1 MGPHLLKSFYK
12 ADQSVVVLSMSTGC
26 IDSNGASPD
35 RFSAV
40 FSRESPSGTRGHV
53 TPTPPRVLLKGERE
67 FSWHRRPA
75 RATTASSF
83 RAQQPGDPPPLY
95 ARKHQDPG
103 LHLLSRSPP
112 LPSLVPPASVR
123 RLPRLSRP
131 AYEGAE
137 ELHVTRPTRYAPQS
151 RRRPASATRGNTH
164 RNGSF
169 K

>member
-1 MGPHLLKSFYK
+1 MQRMRRKRVRVAP
-12 ADQSVVVLSMSTGC
+12 
-26 IDSNGASPD
+26 
-35 RFSAV
+35 
-40 FSRESPSGTRGHV
+40 
-53 TPTPPRVLLKGERE
+53 PPRARDHRLQLSGLAA
-67 FSWHRRPA
+67 RRP
-75 RATTASSF
+75 TTT
-83 RAQQPGDPPPLY
+83 Y
-95 ARKHQDPG
+95 ARKHQEPG
-103 LHLLSRSPP
+103 PHLLSRSPL

-137 ELHVTRPTRYAPQS
+137 ELHVTRATRYAPQS